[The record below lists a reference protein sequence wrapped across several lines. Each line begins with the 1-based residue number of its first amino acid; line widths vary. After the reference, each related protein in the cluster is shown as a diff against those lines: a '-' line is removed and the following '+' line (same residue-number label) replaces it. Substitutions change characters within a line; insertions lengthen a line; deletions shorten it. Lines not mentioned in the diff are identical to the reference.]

1 VAKTDRQAPARPR
14 RARGPRRGAGGESG
28 SRRSRR
34 RPGPE
39 RTREIAA
46 AARAVFSERGY
57 ERASMAEIAARVG
70 VVEGAL
76 YKHFASKRELLFAVM
91 RGFYASLI
99 ASLREGLE
107 GVRGARNRLRFVIWS
122 QLRAFTEEPGL
133 CRVVISEIRP
143 LDDYEQSVVREL
155 NRELTG
161 LALRVLQEGAR
172 TGELRPE
179 VPPQVVRD
187 VIYGG
192 IEHLA
197 WNSVIG
203 RRPLDVERAADA
215 LTDLVLHGV
224 AAAPIEEAGGVARL
238 EARLDRLEALLE
250 ARG

>member
-1 VAKTDRQAPARPR
+1 MARRRTSVRPQRLARP
-14 RARGPRRGAGGESG
+14 APRSESG
-28 SRRSRR
+28 SRRSPR

-39 RTREIAA
+39 RAREILA
-46 AARAVFSERGY
+46 AAREVFSEKGY

-91 RGFYASLI
+91 RSFYASLI
-99 ASLREGLE
+99 ESLRDGLR
-107 GVRGARNRLRFVIWS
+107 GIAGARNRLRFVIGS
-122 QLRAFTEEPGL
+122 QLRAFTEETGL

-161 LALRVLQEGAR
+161 FVLRILEEGAR
-172 TGELRPE
+172 TGELRAD
-179 VPPQVVRD
+179 VPPPMVRD

-192 IEHLA
+192 IEHLSWTA
-197 WNSVIG
+197 VIG
-203 RRPLDVERAADA
+203 HRPLDVERAADA
-215 LTDLVLHGV
+215 LTDLVLRGV
-224 AAAPIEEAGGVARL
+224 GGEAAAPSGGVARL